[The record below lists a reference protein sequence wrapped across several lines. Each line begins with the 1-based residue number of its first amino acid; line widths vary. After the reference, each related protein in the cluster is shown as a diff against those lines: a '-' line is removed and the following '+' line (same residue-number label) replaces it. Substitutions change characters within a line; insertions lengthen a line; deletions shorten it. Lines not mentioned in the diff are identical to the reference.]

1 MSAMARRRQ
10 NAALDQL
17 AEFGHQSFRPRPQRG
32 VYCHDLSAPRRAV
45 KQRTLGH
52 GQADHFLDAHRL
64 CAELHAIGIM
74 RLRRTPFVLDWEGLL
89 AATFGAQP
97 SPTSDALVLGFEI
110 GQ

>member
-1 MSAMARRRQ
+1 
-10 NAALDQL
+10 
-17 AEFGHQSFRPRPQRG
+17 
-32 VYCHDLSAPRRAV
+32 
-45 KQRTLGH
+45 
-52 GQADHFLDAHRL
+52 
-64 CAELHAIGIM
+64 M